1 MLSSSSSHAVA
12 VTEKGAAFGW
22 GSTASNQLGQQ
33 SVSYLDTPTLLQVS
47 NSQPPLPL
55 ASASC
60 GTKHTLFLTQSG
72 QIVQWDDAGEMVW
85 RSPFATVIVQITCG
99 SFHSLLVDSDGKL
112 LGFGSNMHGQ
122 LGLGDFLPRNVPTQV
137 RDVPMGAVV
146 GVAAGER
153 HSLCITNFGDCF
165 AFGFNEQGQ
174 LGLGHTLGEPS
185 PRLVVALEGKAVV
198 NAQCGAWHSGALT
211 EDGQLFLFGSGSF
224 GKLGNGSEADI
235 LLPLRENEFLVD
247 KQSPIASFS
256 LGETHSA
263 CVLEDGRLFVWGSE
277 SRGHNSLFP
286 EERKVSGGV
295 KFSQVHCSAGLQRT
309 LAVEK
314 DTGKLFAW
322 SAAHGGKDTATVLI
336 VPRIGATTFEQ
347 VPKPLVSKFAVRQ
360 LSTGTGH
367 VLLLT
372 NNGLVYSFGT
382 NNEGQ
387 CGMQRANAL
396 VPQQVKLDSRIAT
409 LACGFNHSLLVT
421 LGGDMLEFGRN
432 KFAPQPVR
440 CEDKVDKVATGEN
453 HSACVTRDG
462 QLLTWGQTSMGKLG
476 LGPLDRSF
484 VSTPTPVLFSTLD
497 IFTHTVVDLVSC
509 SRDHTLAV
517 SNQGQLFG
525 FGLLAG
531 REIVEE
537 PRALLVGETCVSAS
551 AGEMHSICVT
561 ANGDVFRSSSR
572 DNFVKLGQQAL
583 QAVACADGRTLLL
596 HADGKS
602 LFVVERNET
611 IGRWQVAG
619 VGEDLTANLCQG
631 AAIGRDGSMYVWLGN
646 KDFKASLIAPLA
658 SPVSLNS
665 LQAVQIKDA
674 LHQVQEFKLAFAQL
688 PGTVRVPIA
697 AIQVLLRHEARRVS
711 EFSDAALR
719 DQILHTKLWDR
730 KNLEQLAAVKQR
742 ERDVLSPLEIS
753 CQFAVQYCARVVAE
767 QDTNTIFH
775 ASHFSTPSA
784 KLLLPKRPQD
794 QLDSTRPVLPMH
806 LIAAIPVLETIL
818 GLLLVNPGY
827 MFALYKRRLA
837 SQDVFAGLCRDL
849 YSGADVHS
857 EHLFTLLV
865 LRIAREEITND
876 QDTFEH
882 FTTRAGLF
890 FPMLFDLIPIKYQ
903 QLQAR
908 IRSIIR
914 KELLILR
921 NEQYG
926 DMQANLS
933 KMFLEVFQ
941 EQIMGDLVL
950 RHFRN
955 VAQLFSGLHSLLLDV
970 FGLGQGEAVALWT
983 CQFMAQRL
991 FLPVLFEQC
1000 TRENWLELYYAMD
1013 KLLQQS
1019 LKPVQQAVKRTS
1031 NFEQTLS
1038 RYHGLVRGNLP
1049 LKERIELDQALIE
1062 ATTSSRK
1069 RDFVLKF
1076 EDVASKFRLL
1086 HAGEATAATAPGAAD
1101 ARPNSAT
1108 TDTETSVKVRAAGL
1122 ELVRRELALVDQHD
1136 LETELVFDLIRE
1148 EIRFAPLVVFAT
1160 RRTLEYVQYAVEQL
1174 AKEEVLSQ
1182 TNEWKFLLGSC
1193 RDARRELKG
1202 RWDVDPALDVF
1213 DDMVGTAMR
1222 LDMSSSSWFRD
1233 RRHQGEGWT
1242 SCFVLDSVTLAP
1254 IPARFVVAGEQQEHQ
1269 GGVSGDENQ
1278 DVLGMRQLEQILD
1291 HSPALREFRASF
1303 VNLSSTFVGD
1313 EVFTQQSFQL
1323 VREMEGRAKLLQTSL
1338 SVQLL
1343 QEALSLEIAAASRVL
1358 NEQIAQLEAYSSVLR
1373 HGDRTKHRLEEV
1385 AKRKLGQEFVLTD
1398 FHFIRTVQLGAAR
1411 PTPRRMWWLSSC
1423 TRQLVDSSVPP
1434 SSPQQEAAMWKHQL
1448 SDHGL
1453 VRGAFGSYSYH
1464 TLAARRVVLM
1474 REGGDAFGLG
1484 NAAHNCAGSG
1494 GEAGPTSTAFEQLFT
1509 SDSSNNHSALL
1520 PPSSSSCPFEP
1531 GHLAQTWSKLVPKL
1545 VFHLHLSSAAK
1556 LFIKLT
1562 YDTSAV
1568 LAFVEVDI
1576 FQVVNFSKT
1585 CTLDWFPPTFPV
1597 CFRVRALLF
1606 LVQEMVLKSFM

>member
-1 MLSSSSSHAVA
+1 MISSSSSHAVA

-22 GSTASNQLGQQ
+22 GSTASSQLGQQ
-33 SVSYLDTPTLLQVS
+33 SVPYLDAPTLLQVP
-47 NSQPPLPL
+47 NSAPPPLVL
-55 ASASC
+55 AAASC
-60 GTKHTLFLTQSG
+60 GTKHTLFLTQTG
-72 QIVQWDDAGEMVW
+72 QIVQWDEAGELVW

-99 SFHSLLVDSDGKL
+99 SFHSLMVDSEGRL
-112 LGFGSNMHGQ
+112 LALGSNMHGQ
-122 LGLGDFLPRNVPTQV
+122 LGLGDFSPRNAPTQV
-137 RDVPMGAVV
+137 RDVPVGAVV

-153 HSLCITNFGDCF
+153 HSLCVTSVGDCF

-185 PRLVVALEGKAVV
+185 PRLVMALEGRAVV

-211 EDGQLFLFGSGSF
+211 DDGQLFLFGSGSF

-247 KQSPIASFS
+247 KQSPIVSFS

-277 SRGHNSLFP
+277 SRGHSSLFP
-286 EERKVSGGV
+286 EERKAPGGI
-295 KFSQVHCSAGLQRT
+295 KFAQVHCSAGSQCT
-309 LAVEK
+309 LAVER
-314 DTGKLFAW
+314 DTGRLFAW
-322 SAAHGGKDTATVLI
+322 NAAHGGKDAALVLP
-336 VPRIGATTFEQ
+336 VPRIAAASTEQ
-347 VPKPLVSKFAVRQ
+347 VPRPLLGKFAVQQ

-382 NNEGQ
+382 NDEGQ

-396 VPQQVKLDSRIAT
+396 VPQPVKLDVRIAT

-421 LGGDMLEFGRN
+421 LAGDMLEFGRN
-432 KFAPQPVR
+432 KFAPQLVR
-440 CEDKVDKVATGEN
+440 CEDKVDLVATGEN
-453 HSACVTRDG
+453 HSACITRDG

-484 VSTPTPVLFSTLD
+484 VSTPTRVLFSTLD
-497 IFTHTVVDLVSC
+497 IFTHTRVGLVSC

-517 SNQGQLFG
+517 SDSGQLFG

-537 PRALLVGETCVSAS
+537 PRALLVGETCRSAS

-561 ANGDVFRSSSR
+561 VNGDVFRSSSR
-572 DNFVKLGQQAL
+572 DNFVKLGQPAV
-583 QAVACADGRTLLL
+583 QAVACGDGRTLLL
-596 HADGKS
+596 HDKS

-611 IGRWQVAG
+611 IGKWQVAG
-619 VGEDLTANLCQG
+619 VGEDLTASLCQG

-658 SPVSLNS
+658 PPVSLNS

-688 PGTVRVPIA
+688 PETARVPIA

-719 DQILHTKLWDR
+719 DQVLHTKLWDR
-730 KNLEQLAAVKQR
+730 KNLEQLVVLKQR

-767 QDTNTIFH
+767 QDGNTLLH
-775 ASHFSTPSA
+775 ASHLPTQSSSSSV
-784 KLLLPKRPQD
+784 KLPKRPQD
-794 QLDSTRPVLPMH
+794 QFESTRPALPMH

-849 YSGADVHS
+849 YSSADVHS

-876 QDTFEH
+876 QDTFEY
-882 FTTRAGLF
+882 FTKRAGFF

-921 NEQYG
+921 NEQHG

-941 EQIMGDLVL
+941 EQIMNDLVL

-955 VAQLFSGLHSLLLDV
+955 VAQLFSGLHSLLLNV
-970 FGLGQGEAVALWT
+970 FGLGQDEAVALWT

-1086 HAGEATAATAPGAAD
+1086 HAGEAATGAAAAATAPGGG
-1101 ARPNSAT
+1101 ARPV
-1108 TDTETSVKVRAAGL
+1108 TDTETSVKVRAAGM
-1122 ELVRRELALVDQHD
+1122 ELVRRELALVKQHE

-1160 RRTLEYVQYAVEQL
+1160 RRTLEYVQHVVDEL
-1174 AKEEVLSQ
+1174 AKEEVASQ
-1182 TNEWKFLLGSC
+1182 TNEWKFLLGTC

-1202 RWDVDPALDVF
+1202 RWDVDPGLDVF
-1213 DDMVGTAMR
+1213 DDVLGTAMR
-1222 LDMSSSSWFRD
+1222 LDLSSSSWFRD
-1233 RRHQGEGWT
+1233 QHQGEGWT
-1242 SCFVLDSVTLAP
+1242 SCFVLDSSSLAP
-1254 IPARFVVAGEQQEHQ
+1254 IPARFLGAGEH
-1269 GGVSGDENQ
+1269 GGGGDENQ
-1278 DVLGMRQLEQILD
+1278 DVLGMRQLERILD
-1291 HSPALREFRASF
+1291 QSPALREFRASF
-1303 VNLSSTFVGD
+1303 ANLSSAFVGS
-1313 EVFTQQSFQL
+1313 ESFTQQSFQL

-1343 QEALSLEIAAASRVL
+1343 QEALSLEITAASRVL
-1358 NEQIAQLEAYSSVLR
+1358 NEQIAQLEAYSLVLR
-1373 HGDRTKHRLEEV
+1373 HGDLTKRRLEEV

-1411 PTPRRMWWLSSC
+1411 PAATTTTARRMWRLSSC
-1423 TRQLVDSSVPP
+1423 TRQLVDSAVPSSLLW
-1434 SSPQQEAAMWKHQL
+1434 SSPQHEAAVWKQQL

-1474 REGGDAFGLG
+1474 REGWG
-1484 NAAHNCAGSG
+1484 AGS
-1494 GEAGPTSTAFEQLFT
+1494 EARPTSSTAFEQLAA
-1509 SDSSNNHSALL
+1509 SNDYDNDSS
-1520 PPSSSSCPFEP
+1520 PFEP
-1531 GHLAQTWSKLVPKL
+1531 GHLAQTWSKLAPKL

-1585 CTLDWFPPTFPV
+1585 CTLDWFPATFPV